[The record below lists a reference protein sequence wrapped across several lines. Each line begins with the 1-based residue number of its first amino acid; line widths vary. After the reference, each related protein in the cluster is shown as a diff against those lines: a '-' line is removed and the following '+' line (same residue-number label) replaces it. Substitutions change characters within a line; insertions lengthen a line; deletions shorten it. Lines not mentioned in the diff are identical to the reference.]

1 MLTILA
7 DPCPDLPPH
16 ENALPSFMKPVERVA
31 GVLGG
36 MGPDATVDFMSKV
49 IALSGGKSDQD
60 HIRMIVDHNPK
71 VPDRQAA
78 IFKDAEDPGPV
89 LADMARGLEAAGAD
103 FLVMVCN
110 SAHAFSKAVRQAT
123 ALPLVSIIDV
133 TLQEVLESCPD
144 ARRAGLLATDGLIA
158 SGIYQDA
165 LEAAGLEPVL
175 PRDEDLESLM
185 VLIRKIKAGDRSS
198 ELTQEMGTL
207 AELLASAGA
216 EVIIAGCTE
225 IPLVLNAPVITV
237 PVISSTD
244 ALARKTVALA
254 RGLGSLDP
262 FLRSVER

>member
-1 MLTILA
+1 MR
-7 DPCPDLPPH
+7 
-16 ENALPSFMKPVERVA
+16 SVERVA

-49 IALSGGKSDQD
+49 IALTGGRSDQE
-60 HIRMIVDHNPK
+60 HIRMLVDHNPK
-71 VPDRQAA
+71 VPNRQAA
-78 IFKDAEDPGPV
+78 ILEGAEDPGPA
-89 LADMARGLEAAGAD
+89 LARMARGLESAGAD

-110 SAHAFSKAVRQAT
+110 SAHAFAGPIRKAT
-123 ALPLVSIIDV
+123 TIPLVSIIDV
-133 TLQEVLESCPD
+133 ALQEVSGVCPQ

-175 PRDEDLESLM
+175 PRGEELGALM
-185 VLIRKIKAGDRSS
+185 ALVRRIKAGDRSV
-198 ELTQEMGTL
+198 EVAQEMGTL

-244 ALARKTVALA
+244 ALARKTVQLA
-254 RGLGSLDP
+254 RGVEALDP
-262 FLRSVER
+262 FF